1 MTTILLFIKRKF
13 QELAILLELV
23 WIFFPGIL
31 FILLSLFVFTQLLQ
45 GKDVIALALESA
57 YRGFFL
63 LIGLLFWSGVTWYTA
78 RLIAY
83 NHDSLFLKARNAL
96 YHAPRLMGFLCF
108 TVLMYAFLK
117 LPLTHTPDWLI
128 VLTLVT
134 DYRPC
139 HLFYFSLDI

>member
-63 LIGLLFWSGVTWYTA
+63 LITYS
-78 RLIAY
+78 
-83 NHDSLFLKARNAL
+83 
-96 YHAPRLMGFLCF
+96 
-108 TVLMYAFLK
+108 
-117 LPLTHTPDWLI
+117 LPLRRTILQSALRFLI
-128 VLTLVT
+128 DALTFIFICFNSEL
-134 DYRPC
+134 
-139 HLFYFSLDI
+139 